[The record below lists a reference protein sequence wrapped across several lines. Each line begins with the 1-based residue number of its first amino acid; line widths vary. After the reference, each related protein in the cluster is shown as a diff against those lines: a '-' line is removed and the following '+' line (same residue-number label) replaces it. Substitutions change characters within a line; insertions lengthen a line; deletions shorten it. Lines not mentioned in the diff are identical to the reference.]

1 MMRSLSIGSLVF
13 ISGWVSIP
21 LAVAGAM
28 RGIWLVTGAILVE
41 RVFILVAGLLVIL
54 VLRKR
59 DTFLFSFDFK
69 IIRVNNLF

>member
-1 MMRSLSIGSLVF
+1 VSLVF

-41 RVFILVAGLLVIL
+41 RVFILVAGLFGFFGS
-54 VLRKR
+54 
-59 DTFLFSFDFK
+59 TETGHLFVFF
-69 IIRVNNLF
+69 RFQNHTGE